1 MYSGNIRSIIYIKIK
16 KEKKMKKYE
25 KPTAEYVKIAAAD
38 ILNESQHGLGWD
50 AEWLDALGGEM
61 Q

>member
-1 MYSGNIRSIIYIKIK
+1 
-16 KEKKMKKYE
+16 MKKYE

-38 ILNESQHGLGWD
+38 ILSESQHGLGWD
-50 AEWLDALGGEM
+50 AEWLDALGGEK